1 MMDLAAS
8 SRSPL
13 EANIEPR
20 LKITSSYVS
29 SGRGSSANSEEGDDS
44 GRGTDSDGAGSIEGA
59 LSSGRGTTLSSGAGL
74 TLSSGVGTALSF
86 GNGSVVSGRVGA
98 SVSTG
103 GVDSFMAP
111 SCSGIMGS
119 CVATLPWS
127 SGRSPAIPTGT

>member
-86 GNGSVVSGRVGA
+86 GNGSVV
-98 SVSTG
+98 
-103 GVDSFMAP
+103 
-111 SCSGIMGS
+111 
-119 CVATLPWS
+119 
-127 SGRSPAIPTGT
+127 